1 MASDENI
8 WARPRSAA
16 DLGAFLRG
24 ARERAN
30 LSQDALAT
38 ELGIDRR
45 VLQRIEAG
53 VPTLY
58 ATRLFA
64 LMNRLDVELELRQR

>member
-1 MASDENI
+1 MDGDDA

-16 DLGAFLRG
+16 DLGAFLRA
-24 ARERAN
+24 ARERAH
-30 LSQDALAT
+30 LSQDALAS

-45 VLQRIEAG
+45 VLQRIESG

-58 ATRLFA
+58 ATRLFE

>member
-1 MASDENI
+1 MDDDRP
-8 WARPRSAA
+8 WAHARSAA
-16 DLGAFLRG
+16 DLGAFLRA

-30 LSQDALAT
+30 LSQDALAA

-53 VPTLY
+53 IPTLY

-64 LMNRLDVELELRQR
+64 LMERLDVDLEVRQR

>member
-1 MASDENI
+1 MADERI
-8 WARPRSAA
+8 WAHPRSTA
-16 DLGAFLRG
+16 DLGAFLRA

-30 LSQDALAT
+30 LSQDALAA

-64 LMNRLDVELELRQR
+64 LMDRLGVDLELHQR

>member
-1 MASDENI
+1 MHADDV
-8 WARPRSAA
+8 WARPRSTA
-16 DLGAFLRG
+16 DLGAFLRA
-24 ARERAN
+24 ARERAD
-30 LSQDALAT
+30 LSQDALAS

-45 VLQRIEAG
+45 VLQRIESG

-64 LMNRLDVELELRQR
+64 LMNRLDVEMELHQR